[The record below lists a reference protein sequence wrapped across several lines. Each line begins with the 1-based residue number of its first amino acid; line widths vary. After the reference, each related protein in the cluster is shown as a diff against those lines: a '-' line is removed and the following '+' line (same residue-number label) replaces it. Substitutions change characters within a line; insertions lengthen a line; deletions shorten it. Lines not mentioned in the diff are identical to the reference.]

1 VGDVTDAATFGQLLW
16 CEAARRGVLTAREV
30 IVVADG
36 AHWIWNLGEEHFPQA
51 TQVVDWYH
59 ASQYAWRVAH
69 TVYGEGT
76 PLAKRWAKRRL
87 DELWEGEVGK
97 VLKGFAAHR
106 QRGAAVEEAI
116 TCYTNNAH
124 RMRYAD
130 YRARGLQIGS
140 GSIESGCKQVITAR
154 LKQAGMVWSLDGARA
169 VAAVRT
175 WLKSGRWQD
184 ALALRPRRQ
193 RTYQRQ
199 AA

>member
-1 VGDVTDAATFGQLLW
+1 VRKA
-16 CEAARRGVLTAREV
+16 
-30 IVVADG
+30 
-36 AHWIWNLGEEHFPQA
+36 
-51 TQVVDWYH
+51 
-59 ASQYAWRVAH
+59 
-69 TVYGEGT
+69 
-76 PLAKRWAKRRL
+76 
-87 DELWEGEVGK
+87 
-97 VLKGFAAHR
+97 FAAHR

-116 TCYTNNAH
+116 TDYTNNAH
-124 RMRYAD
+124 RLRYAD
-130 YRARGLQIGS
+130 YRARGLQVGS
-140 GSIESGCKQVITAR
+140 GSIESGCKQVVTAR